1 MSNSET
7 FSATVTTA
15 FLGAVLGEATPWLIA
30 TVAVVFCDLV
40 FGIRRSW
47 LAGERIRFS
56 KACRDTM
63 GKLITY
69 TAFVLMVCSIDT
81 ATGKGWRLEMWS
93 CLFVCFVE
101 GCSIVSNLL
110 KPKGVTIDLGNLLTA
125 VFSRFTKTD
134 AKGIFKDADKD
145 REDGKGG

>member
-47 LAGERIRFS
+47 LVGEHIRFS

-81 ATGKGWRLEMWS
+81 ATGKGWRLEMWG
-93 CLFVCFVE
+93 CLFVCFIE
-101 GCSIVSNLL
+101 GCSIVGNLL
-110 KPKGVTIDLGNLLTA
+110 KPKGVELDLGQLLTA
-125 VFSRFTKTD
+125 IVNKLAKIDGKGVFKN
-134 AKGIFKDADKD
+134 ADKG
-145 REDGKGG
+145 REDGA